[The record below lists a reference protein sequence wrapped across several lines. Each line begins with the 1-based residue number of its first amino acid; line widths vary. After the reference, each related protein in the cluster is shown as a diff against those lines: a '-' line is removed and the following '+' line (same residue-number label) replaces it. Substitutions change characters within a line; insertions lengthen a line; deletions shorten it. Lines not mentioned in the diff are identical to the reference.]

1 VTKANLP
8 DTPPI
13 AKDQIFDR
21 LHSTVNYVLTLIPA
35 SRTVI
40 GGILDSSF
48 PYHTAPAKDFISHM
62 KNLLSMTSYAPEQT
76 STVLRCIMEKA
87 LQIDVQVGIDIDP
100 LDEEEQENLILI
112 VQQGMQDICG
122 GEIEPR
128 AEENVDIDNANDDD
142 DDDEDTAEM
151 VLKRMKESMMKL
163 DSAIDALFEYY
174 ETCCTDD
181 TSGSSREFAQ
191 LIDMFKKSILT
202 THNARHIQ
210 YLLFRFAQ
218 INKSVYLTFIT
229 ALLKAAFNKNL
240 AMPTKCAAIS
250 YIASFAARGAQ
261 IDDQTVRLL
270 FNKLSLEL
278 EKLRKRHESVSST
291 PDPDKFRFYY
301 NMFQALMY
309 MFCFRWRAFLIE
321 PQEDESDDGY
331 RWMPDIKE
339 NFNRHV
345 MSPLNPLKVCAPVL
359 VEMFAKVSN
368 HLNFL
373 YLYSKLETNKRVRLV
388 RSVQFSTFARESS
401 LSHNIRESALQL
413 ASQYTFEPYLLPTSK
428 KWIEKLYLN
437 FNNLAPPGML
447 DDDSSDEDGN
457 ASDDDNE

>member
-1 VTKANLP
+1 VTKTTLP
-8 DTPPI
+8 GMPPLTD
-13 AKDQIFDR
+13 DQIYDR
-21 LHSTVNYVLTLIPA
+21 LHNTVHYVLTLIPA
-35 SRTVI
+35 SRTII

-48 PYHTAPAKDFISHM
+48 PYHTSPAKDFITHI
-62 KNLLSMTSYAPEQT
+62 KNLMNMKSYAPEQIP
-76 STVLRCIMEKA
+76 TVLRCIMEKT

-100 LDEEEQENLILI
+100 LDEEEQENLIQI
-112 VQQGMQDICG
+112 VRQGIHDLETPETETAAVG
-122 GEIEPR
+122 NE
-128 AEENVDIDNANDDD
+128 
-142 DDDEDTAEM
+142 DDEDDEVTEQT
-151 VLKRMKESMMKL
+151 VLNRMKESMMKL
-163 DSAIDALFEYY
+163 DSAIDTLFEYY
-174 ETCCTDD
+174 ETCCSDGTGD
-181 TSGSSREFAQ
+181 SPKEFEQ
-191 LIDMFKKSILT
+191 LIDVFKKSILT

-210 YLLFRFAQ
+210 YILFRFGQ
-218 INKSVYLTFIT
+218 INKSVYATFIT

-270 FNKLSLEL
+270 FNKFSLEL

-291 PDPDKFRFYY
+291 PDPDRFRFYY

-309 MFCFRWRAFLIE
+309 MFCFRWRAFLLE

-331 RWMPDIKE
+331 QWMPDIKE

-388 RSVQFSTFARESS
+388 RSVQFSNFARESS
-401 LSHNIRESALQL
+401 LSHNIKESALQL
-413 ASQYTFEPYLLPTSK
+413 TSQYAFEPYLLPVSK
-428 KWIEKLYLN
+428 RWIEKLYVN
-437 FNNLAPPGML
+437 FDNVAPPGMMH
-447 DDDSSDEDGN
+447 DDSSDDGDG
-457 ASDDDNE
+457 SEEENE